1 MSATARERGESF
13 LDEQAERL
21 LNLPP
26 THRRREEC
34 ATLSNPVAES
44 AVIAGLVNCGDPA
57 EIGRY
62 ALNHRLDLECFTNPP
77 IRRAYSAITDLA
89 AAGQPVDVPILAQ
102 RLAPEDLAAVDSACR
117 EHVSAANFGVYARLL
132 TECKRNRKEAA
143 ARDRLAQAAAA
154 GVPDHELLAIVESI
168 RQASAGDSREC
179 RLTEISSLCDL
190 PPSENWL
197 IKRYLPADS
206 LSVMFGSPGCGK
218 SFLAIDLACHVA
230 TGRDWRGQP
239 VKPGRVVYIAGEGK
253 NGLSKRFRAW
263 FDRHGEQPRNIS
275 LLFTPIALT
284 DPTSV
289 AALVA
294 DIRHLPEA
302 PALVVID
309 TLNRNF
315 GPGDENST
323 ADMTRAVA
331 GLDAIRTATGAA
343 ILGVHHSGHLEKG
356 RGRGSSVLLGA
367 VDAEY
372 AVALLGNTVQIR
384 STKIKDADPPPPL
397 SWTLEKQPLPWADD
411 EGAPLDSAVLVP
423 SKITMDL
430 TPSVRLS
437 NTQRI
442 ALDALR
448 SALMAH
454 GTEDK
459 GVVTVSEDEW
469 RKAAYDA
476 GIAPSDTT
484 QQAKRKAFLRAR
496 LDLVSSGKVS
506 TNDGRYWIPA
516 PSGTRRYKTL
526 DQSTETGNRA
536 APEHGFSPTD
546 SHLPPIE
553 GGTKRYKAVHVPL
566 CTARQDGSEAVQGG
580 THPYRGVPHVPP
592 AGTPYM
598 DAVEKQETQQP
609 APTLAKTQPITRAQ
623 AQEINRQRVKESL
636 AGMVEL
642 PGGGWIIP
650 AAPAEPPPAPVDST
664 PTPPDNPDKTPD
676 IPSTTPAE
684 TQSATDTWADK
695 TPDIARDNPQPPA
708 DDPLATRVAQLI
720 ASGWAPSNAQARAR
734 SEALQTSKLGVAS

>member
-1 MSATARERGESF
+1 MSAAITGRERGESS
-13 LDEQAERL
+13 LDQQAEIRL
-21 LNLPP
+21 RELQSP
-26 THRRREEC
+26 TRRREED
-34 ATLSNPVAES
+34 ATRSNPVAE
-44 AVIAGLVNCGDPA
+44 AAIIAGLVNCGDPSA
-57 EIGRY
+57 IGRY
-62 ALNHRLDLECFTNPP
+62 ALEHRLDSECFTMPAF
-77 IRRAYSAITDLA
+77 RRAYGAVTDLA
-89 AAGQPVDVPILAQ
+89 ADGQPVDIPILAQ
-102 RLAPEDLAAVDSACR
+102 RLGTEDLAAVDSACR
-117 EHVSAANFGVYARLL
+117 EHVSAANLPHYVRLL
-132 TECKRNRKEAA
+132 KGCLQRRNEAA

-154 GVPDHELLAIVESI
+154 GVPDHELLSIVESI
-168 RQASAGDSREC
+168 RQASAGASREC
-179 RLTEISSLCDL
+179 RLTDIDNLCAL

-230 TGRDWRGQP
+230 TGRDWREQP
-239 VKPGRVVYIAGEGK
+239 VKPGRVVYVAGEGK

-263 FDRHGEQPRNIS
+263 FDHHGETPRNIS
-275 LLFTPIALT
+275 LLLTPIALT
-284 DPTSV
+284 DPASV

-302 PALVVID
+302 PALVIVD

-315 GPGDENST
+315 GPGDENAT
-323 ADMTRAVA
+323 ADMTKAVA

-343 ILGVHHSGHLEKG
+343 ILGVHHSGHLEKQ

-384 STKIKDADPPPPL
+384 STKMKDSDPPPPL
-397 SWTLEKQPLPWADD
+397 AWKMGKQPLPWADD
-411 EGAPLDSAVLVP
+411 EGAPMDSAVLVP
-423 SKITMDL
+423 SEITMDL

-454 GTEDK
+454 GAEDN

-536 APEHGFSPTD
+536 AHEHGFSPTAI
-546 SHLPPIE
+546 HLPPIE

-592 AGTPYM
+592 AGAPYM

-636 AGMVEL
+636 AEMVEL
-642 PGGGWIIP
+642 PGGWMISESP
-650 AAPAEPPPAPVDST
+650 ASVDST
-664 PTPPDNPDKTPD
+664 PTPPDNLDISPDIPSVPPAETPIETAMFVDKTPD
-676 IPSTTPAE
+676 TS
-684 TQSATDTWADK
+684 
-695 TPDIARDNPQPPA
+695 RDNPQAPKPA
-708 DDPLATRVAQLI
+708 H
-720 ASGWAPSNAQARAR
+720 APSAKPKYREVFQ
-734 SEALQTSKLGVAS
+734 

>member
-179 RLTEISSLCDL
+179 RLTEVFSLCDL
-190 PPSENWL
+190 PPSESWL
-197 IKRYLPADS
+197 MKRYIPADS
-206 LSVMFGSPGCGK
+206 LTVMFGSPGCGK
-218 SFLAIDLACHVA
+218 SFLGIDIACHVA

-239 VKPGRVVYIAGEGK
+239 VKAGRVVYIAGEGK
-253 NGLSKRFRAW
+253 NGLAKRFRAW

-275 LLFTPIALT
+275 LLLTPIALT
-284 DPTSV
+284 DPASV

-294 DIRHLPEA
+294 DIRTLPEA
-302 PALVVID
+302 PALVIVD

-343 ILGVHHSGHLEKG
+343 ILGVHHSGHVEKG
-356 RGRGSSVLLGA
+356 RGRGSSVLFGA

-372 AVALLGNTVQIR
+372 AAEMLGNTVQIR
-384 STKIKDADPPPPL
+384 ATKMKDSDPPPQL
-397 SWTLEKQPLPWADD
+397 AWTLEKQNLPWCD
-411 EGAPLDSAVLVP
+411 EEGVPMDSAVLVP
-423 SKITMDL
+423 TDIQVFSASKTAL
-430 TPSVRLS
+430 TRPQRTAKAALEKLIERDGENVLIGDWRREAIAAGL
-437 NTQRI
+437 TQSESRQGKH
-442 ALDALR
+442 AAFTRAVDAL
-448 SALMAH
+448 
-454 GTEDK
+454 
-459 GVVTVSEDEW
+459 V
-469 RKAAYDA
+469 DA
-476 GIAPSDTT
+476 GIIHVDGNNCRLCAPSTR
-484 QQAKRKAFLRAR
+484 QQT
-496 LDLVSSGKVS
+496 S
-506 TNDGRYWIPA
+506 TNSQHVDAVDGRG
-516 PSGTRRYKTL
+516 SL
-526 DQSTETGNRA
+526 
-536 APEHGFSPTD
+536 SP
-546 SHLPPIE
+546 
-553 GGTKRYKAVHVPL
+553 
-566 CTARQDGSEAVQGG
+566 RQQTS
-580 THPYRGVPHVPP
+580 THPLRGVDNVDV
-592 AGTPYM
+592 
-598 DAVEKQETQQP
+598 DASRQPDMAEPEKQETQPTDPPPDDPPLTNPQP
-609 APTLAKTQPITRAQ
+609 ADADAMEAEGRRSAPPRRQ
-623 AQEINRQRVKESL
+623 AQEINRQRAKESL

-642 PGGGWIIP
+642 PGGGWILQAHAPVGESPPDAHQGDIP
-650 AAPAEPPPAPVDST
+650 PDMPSAAPAETTSATKAWADERPDMPSDTPPPASSADSLAAR
-664 PTPPDNPDKTPD
+664 
-676 IPSTTPAE
+676 IAE
-684 TQSATDTWADK
+684 
-695 TPDIARDNPQPPA
+695 
-708 DDPLATRVAQLI
+708 LMAQ
-720 ASGWAPSNAQARAR
+720 GWALPNATARAR
-734 SEALQTSKLGVAS
+734 SEAMPYAKPGARP